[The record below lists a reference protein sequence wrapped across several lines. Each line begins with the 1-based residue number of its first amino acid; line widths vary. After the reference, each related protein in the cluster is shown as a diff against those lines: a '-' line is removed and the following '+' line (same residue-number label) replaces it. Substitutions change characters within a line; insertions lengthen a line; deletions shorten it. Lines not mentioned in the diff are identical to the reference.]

1 MDGRIP
7 CAPQGAWGSKKT
19 KVAGRFVRTKSHSCA
34 DVARALKTSFQVL
47 RRLSAYNERGGEASQ
62 HATDHQVEVDLDHR
76 RQQAASTAS
85 TSADSNYSF
94 NNNGKPKEAPASK
107 SYAFPSS
114 FRIVNTNTKKVLTQ
128 DADYNVYATKYTSPN
143 QIWSYDAQTCAIVN
157 CITGKALDIERN
169 QNGGNI
175 VARVP
180 NQSPSQQWDYDEKK
194 GIVWNGSWNRAVE
207 IQNGDVNVCAWEFN
221 GGSNQTWQIVEHAAE
236 WRVSTSRFRPL

>member
-1 MDGRIP
+1 MGV
-7 CAPQGAWGSKKT
+7 CSCSSAEAPQEVRPAEKDNLRHSTKGAWGSKKT
-19 KVAGRFVRTKSHSCA
+19 K
-34 DVARALKTSFQVL
+34 VL

-194 GIVWNGSWNRAVE
+194 GIVWNGRYPTH
-207 IQNGDVNVCAWEFN
+207 IQ
-221 GGSNQTWQIVEHAAE
+221 S
-236 WRVSTSRFRPL
+236 